1 MPFSVVESKE
11 VRSRKDFAAL
21 CNSRMLHL
29 AVEIGTDQGCFAAE
43 FLEKWD
49 GYQLYCVDPYAPY
62 PEMDRDRSPDL
73 MFAVANLA
81 RFLPRVRIV
90 RMDSAAAAKHLAPL
104 LPQVGFAY
112 IDADHREDSVSRD
125 IETWWPLVRPGGVLA
140 GHDFDDEHAGVK
152 AAVRKFA
159 EPKGLSVHT
168 TRDAHSTPSWYVF
181 K

>member
-1 MPFSVVESKE
+1 MPFAIIESKE

-21 CNSRMLHL
+21 CNARSLFL
-29 AVEIGTDQGCFAAE
+29 AVEVGTDQGWFAAE

-73 MFAVANLA
+73 MFAVSRLT
-81 RFLPRVRIV
+81 RFLPRVRII
-90 RMDSAAAAKHLAPL
+90 RMDSTAAAKHLGPL
-104 LPQVGFAY
+104 LPQLGFVY
-112 IDADHREDSVSRD
+112 IDADHREESVKRD

-140 GHDFDDEHAGVK
+140 GHDFDAEHVGVV
-152 AAVRKFA
+152 AAVTGFA
-159 EPKGLSVHT
+159 RENCLTVHKT
-168 TRDAHSTPSWYVF
+168 LDAHTTPSWYIP